1 MKRVDQLTKSEK
13 IEFLKRIQAGEINP
27 KEANE
32 PPVFSTKTGDTF
44 LAMMQSRKNVI
55 PITSEAIR
63 DAEEVTN
70 AINGR

>member
-1 MKRVDQLTKSEK
+1 MKTVEELSKSEK
-13 IEFLKRIQAGEINP
+13 IEFLKRIQAKQINP
-27 KEANE
+27 KEFTE

-44 LAMMQSRKNVI
+44 LAMMQDRKNVI

-63 DAEEVTN
+63 DAEEVNN